1 MSPRTR
7 GFALIALAFAL
18 SAVFLGCGRT
28 RGGAAGGAVDTAAL
42 SRPGGDVLLDEGG
55 RIPYEITSDRYRE
68 WEAAR
73 RALRAAKIS
82 LTMRLDPLHVAQSDI
97 DRAVNFFEGNG
108 RARRAIEGAGISV
121 RDYVLTTIAL
131 EQQMAVANG
140 KWGAREQPAT
150 PATPVVPRES
160 ISAELSR
167 DSSREETTRVRVDT
181 VQRVDTV
188 VVPRRD
194 TVPPDTTAQH

>member
-1 MSPRTR
+1 MSLRTR
-7 GFALIALAFAL
+7 VVTLVAFAI
-18 SAVFLGCGRT
+18 SAALPGCGRA
-28 RGGAAGGAVDTAAL
+28 RGGAAAGAVDTATL
-42 SRPGGDVLLDEGG
+42 SRPGGDVLLDAGG

-82 LTMRLDPLHVAQSDI
+82 LTMRLDPLHVSQSDI

-140 KWGAREQPAT
+140 KWGAREQPAV

-167 DSSREETTRVRVDT
+167 DSSRGETARVRVDT
-181 VQRVDTV
+181 VQRVDTM

-194 TVPPDTTAQH
+194 TVPPDTTAQR

>member
-1 MSPRTR
+1 MSPPPHTR
-7 GFALIALAFAL
+7 LLTFVAFAV
-18 SAVFLGCGRT
+18 SAALLGCGRA
-28 RGGAAGGAVDTAAL
+28 RGGGAAGGAVDTAAL
-42 SRPGGDVLLDEGG
+42 SRPGGDVLLDAGG
-55 RIPYEITSDRYRE
+55 RIPYEITSERYRE

-82 LTMRLDPLHVAQSDI
+82 LTMRLDPLHVSQSDI

-140 KWGAREQPAT
+140 KWGAREQPTA
-150 PATPVVPRES
+150 PATPVAPRES

-167 DSSREETTRVRVDT
+167 DSAREAARVRVDT
-181 VQRVDTV
+181 GPVVDTV
-188 VVPRRD
+188 VVPRD
-194 TVPPDTTAQH
+194 TIPPDTTARR